1 MSVDFRRFTEPTDHV
16 RTRAFP
22 EIRRHPARVPHR

>member
-1 MSVDFRRFTEPTDHV
+1 MSVDFCRLTEPTDHV

-22 EIRRHPARVPHR
+22 GIRRFVSRLLRR